1 MTGRHTVDA
10 GRTTLVA
17 CTLPLIRAEIGDLD
31 EFSRLLGAEVA
42 RPWPPPLNDEQSQRW
57 ILARLESDPDA
68 ALWTLWYIELKRGPG
83 ERPLLIGSAGF
94 KGPPTEVG
102 TVEIGY
108 SIVEE
113 YQGRGIG
120 TEVVAALVAH
130 AFRDPRVT
138 RVIAET
144 FPELIAS
151 IRVLEKNGF
160 RRIAEEGLE
169 SGGILFE
176 VWRG

>member
-1 MTGRHTVDA
+1 MTERHTIDA
-10 GRTTLVA
+10 GRVTLVA
-17 CTLPLIRAEIGDLD
+17 CTLPLIRAEIEDLE

-57 ILARLESDPDA
+57 ILARLETDPNA
-68 ALWTLWYIELKRGPG
+68 ALWTLWYIALKRTQG
-83 ERPLLIGSAGF
+83 ELPLVIGNAGF
-94 KGPPTEVG
+94 KGPPTEDG

-108 SIVEE
+108 SIVGK

-120 TEVVAALVAH
+120 TEVVGALVAH
-130 AFRDPRVT
+130 AFRDPRVE

-144 FPELIAS
+144 FPVLTAS

-160 RRIAEEGLE
+160 RRIAEEGSEPGVLR
-169 SGGILFE
+169 FE
-176 VWRG
+176 RRRG